1 MSHSP
6 ADLPARCVALHQ
18 LARGQS
24 GVIEELCGAHC
35 LCERLAAMGL
45 CVGATVRMLSAP
57 GSACAVQVGTSRV
70 VLRGHPL
77 EAVRVA
83 VQ

>member
-1 MSHSP
+1 MSHPSFP
-6 ADLPARCVALHQ
+6 TPRCLALHE

-24 GVIEELCGAHC
+24 GVIEDLCGEHC
-35 LCERLAAMGL
+35 LCERLAAMGFS
-45 CVGATVRMLSAP
+45 VGAPVRMLSA
-57 GSACAVQVGTSRV
+57 GGASRAVQVGESRV

-83 VQ
+83 VS